1 MNIAD
6 DIIVVGRGEASAD
19 ASRDHDHTFIS
30 LLNHLSQHH
39 LKFNPDKIKFKT
51 SNAPFMGHILTP
63 EGLKSSSEIASG
75 SNTSFLRDNHLSSKF
90 CPNLSEVVR
99 PLRNLTH
106 L

>member
-1 MNIAD
+1 MNIAN
-6 DIIVVGRGEASAD
+6 DIIVVGRGESSAD
-19 ASRDHDHTFIS
+19 ASRDHDHTVIN
-30 LLNHLSQHH
+30 LLNHLSQRH
-39 LKFNPDKIKFKT
+39 LKLNPDKIKFKT

-75 SNTSFLRDNHLSSKF
+75 SNTSFPRNNYLSSKF
-90 CPNLSEVVR
+90 CPNLSEIVR